1 MTIVADIRTCTIPPF
16 KLRESLCGRSASWL
30 MPRRPKRLVPAHVD
44 YVHVLQSLM
53 LPLILCNCG
62 LLLKQIPEWMLHD
75 KALVLHAC
83 QAAKTG
89 ATTATGEATP
99 TRFCGHLPAVC
110 WVYALVQKPSE
121 S

>member
-1 MTIVADIRTCTIPPF
+1 M
-16 KLRESLCGRSASWL
+16 
-30 MPRRPKRLVPAHVD
+30 PAHVD

-53 LPLILCNCG
+53 LPLILHNCG

-99 TRFCGHLPAVC
+99 TRFVDICLLCAG
-110 WVYALVQKPSE
+110 YTRYIVQKPSE